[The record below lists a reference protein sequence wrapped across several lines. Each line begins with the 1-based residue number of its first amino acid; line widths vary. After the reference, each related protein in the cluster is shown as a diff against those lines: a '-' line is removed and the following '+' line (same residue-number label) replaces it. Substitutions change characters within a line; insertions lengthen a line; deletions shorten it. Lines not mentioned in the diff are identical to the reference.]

1 MNHAGGEMV
10 RLRGGTSKSRS
21 LGIGAKVV
29 SEGIKVAAG
38 SAAHRVEAAVER
50 DVLLVVVAVQR
61 GAFGE
66 RVHPCVHHARPVRAV
81 TGTGQRAGRDVRF
94 VEGVAVFIVDDI
106 RVGGVPRLVCVAPR
120 KMGVELAKGD
130 QDVPGGYIY
139 NAKAAAR
146 QILQGK
152 LGAVGIPSRTDIVV
166 ACGALKFA
174 SPSVSRV
181 TVQPKAG
188 ST

>member
-61 GAFGE
+61 GVFGD
-66 RVHPCVHHARPVRAV
+66 RVHLCVHHARPVRAV

-106 RVGGVPRLVCVAPR
+106 RVGAVPRLVCVAPR
-120 KMGVELAKGD
+120 KMGVELPKGD
-130 QDVPGGYIY
+130 QNVPAAYISTP
-139 NAKAAAR
+139 KTPPPP
-146 QILQGK
+146 IL
-152 LGAVGIPSRTDIVV
+152 P
-166 ACGALKFA
+166 
-174 SPSVSRV
+174 
-181 TVQPKAG
+181 
-188 ST
+188 